1 VRRTTGP
8 GRGTGALRFPA
19 AAKRATFALADAED
33 AVTPTS
39 IENQDLHL
47 EVLPEAG
54 ASVVALAARVRGEW
68 VPILRP
74 TPPEAVAERNS
85 SLMACFAL
93 VPWSN
98 RLRDARFRF
107 RGKTYQLRPNTP
119 EGYAI
124 HGDVRKRP
132 WRTVATGTTSLAFAF
147 ESSDFA
153 DVNFPFAFA
162 ARLEYGIDGPCLTTT
177 VELVSRAPDPM
188 PAGIGFHPYYRRTL
202 LHEDEQVEVE
212 AHVERTY
219 EDLVPTSPARPVRP
233 EQDLSRLRA
242 LGDQSFDTCFAGW
255 DGRAQVRWPR
265 SGVRVHV
272 ACDPPLDHLIL
283 FAPPGKPFFALEPVS
298 NANNGFN
305 LAALGDPDAGVHVL
319 PPGGSLRGVF
329 RLTVER

>member
-1 VRRTTGP
+1 VTTI
-8 GRGTGALRFPA
+8 
-19 AAKRATFALADAED
+19 
-33 AVTPTS
+33 
-39 IENQDLHL
+39 IENDDLHL
-47 EVLPEAG
+47 EALPEAG
-54 ASVVALAARVRGEW
+54 ASVVALAARVQGEW
-68 VPILRP
+68 LPILRP

-98 RLRDARFRF
+98 RLRDASFRF
-107 RGKTYQLRPNTP
+107 RGKTYQLRANTP

-132 WRTVATGTTSLAFAF
+132 WQALASDATTLAFGF

-153 DVNFPFAFA
+153 DVNFPFPFG
-162 ARLEYGIDGPCLTTT
+162 ARLEYALDGPCLTTT
-177 VELVSRAPDPM
+177 VELVTRALEPM

-202 LHEDEQVEVE
+202 LHDDEQVELE
-212 AHVERTY
+212 AHVERAY
-219 EDLVPTSPARPVRP
+219 EELVPTDPARPVP
-233 EQDLSRLRA
+233 PGHDLSRMRA

-255 DGRAQVRWPR
+255 DGRAVVHWPR
-265 SGVRVHV
+265 SGVRARI

-305 LAALGDPDAGVHVL
+305 LAAMGDPDAGVRVL
-319 PPGGSLRGVF
+319 GPGESLKGVF
-329 RLTVER
+329 RLTIER